1 MDEAL
6 GLMRGVSPAVAARA
20 CRQAALAPFDEA
32 SETCGV
38 LSGTRLSADR
48 IRAIAESMR
57 EAAEDFLDNA
67 TSPEAK
73 RPACVVVEVDGK
85 GAPLRRKELEAA
97 EARGKGEEGVA
108 KTREVKVGAIFTF
121 TPNPGEGEPPQRDAD
136 STRYRLSTQTADAF
150 GERLWHDVEAR
161 FPGETPLTLF
171 LSDAAPGILN
181 IRSNWF
187 PFAVGIIDVQHATE
201 HLGPVLDACGF
212 AAKEKAREG
221 ELSKWR
227 AWLLAGKVDEI
238 IREAERQRV
247 DANACDKALRYFREG
262 KPFMRYAEY
271 RAKGWFIGSGV
282 IEGACKNVVAERFC
296 RSGMFWSGAG
306 LETMLPWRAIVK
318 SGRYA
323 AFWRHVLRGKRQI
336 ACAA

>member
-1 MDEAL
+1 
-6 GLMRGVSPAVAARA
+6 
-20 CRQAALAPFDEA
+20 
-32 SETCGV
+32 
-38 LSGTRLSADR
+38 
-48 IRAIAESMR
+48 
-57 EAAEDFLDNA
+57 
-67 TSPEAK
+67 
-73 RPACVVVEVDGK
+73 
-85 GAPLRRKELEAA
+85 
-97 EARGKGEEGVA
+97 
-108 KTREVKVGAIFTF
+108 
-121 TPNPGEGEPPQRDAD
+121 
-136 STRYRLSTQTADAF
+136 
-150 GERLWHDVEAR
+150 
-161 FPGETPLTLF
+161 
-171 LSDAAPGILN
+171 
-181 IRSNWF
+181 
-187 PFAVGIIDVQHATE
+187 
-201 HLGPVLDACGF
+201 VLDACGF

-262 KPFMRYAEY
+262 KPFMRYAEC

-306 LETMLPWRAIVK
+306 LEAMLPLRAIVK

>member
-1 MDEAL
+1 M
-6 GLMRGVSPAVAARA
+6 SNHS
-20 CRQAALAPFDEA
+20 F
-32 SETCGV
+32 
-38 LSGTRLSADR
+38 
-48 IRAIAESMR
+48 
-57 EAAEDFLDNA
+57 
-67 TSPEAK
+67 
-73 RPACVVVEVDGK
+73 K
-85 GAPLRRKELEAA
+85 G
-97 EARGKGEEGVA
+97 
-108 KTREVKVGAIFTF
+108 
-121 TPNPGEGEPPQRDAD
+121 Q
-136 STRYRLSTQTADAF
+136 
-150 GERLWHDVEAR
+150 AR
-161 FPGETPLTLF
+161 FFFVFSSEYTGIQRHSASSPLLGARPVFSLF
-171 LSDAAPGILN
+171 LSDAASGILN
-181 IRSNWF
+181 VRSNWF

-201 HLGPVLDACGF
+201 HLGPVLDACGV

-271 RAKGWFIGSGV
+271 RAKAWFIGSGV

-306 LETMLPWRAIVK
+306 LEAMLPLRAIVK

-323 AFWRHVLRGKRQI
+323 AFWRHVLRGLRSDPWGALKKI
-336 ACAA
+336 SVHPAFTSGNI